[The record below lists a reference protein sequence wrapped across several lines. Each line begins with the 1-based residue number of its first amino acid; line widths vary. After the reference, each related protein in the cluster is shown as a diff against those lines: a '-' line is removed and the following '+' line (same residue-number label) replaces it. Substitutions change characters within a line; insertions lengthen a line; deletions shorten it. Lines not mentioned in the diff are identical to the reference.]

1 MQNLYKYS
9 LICFIFIA
17 IGAKAQQNLGYQLK
31 VGDTFQVR
39 QQAKQLITQK
49 LEGTEHEMTND
60 LSGFLEFKVDSV
72 TDTGYAMTMM
82 FKDFGLTSSSS
93 IQGTLMDVKASELV
107 EGDIMSEMFH
117 GLLNYELHLKMA
129 KNGSIIAVE
138 GGEGLINKMISA
150 AGIEDEFTVKMMEKS
165 LGKDFSSNGLAK
177 SFEQMTFFYPDGQV
191 AIGDTWE
198 NTYEGKLSANN
209 TFTLE
214 KIENGTTSITGE
226 SAVTMDTNESGTI
239 MSLSGAQEML
249 IEATTTT
256 GLLKKMMVSSK
267 VEGFSKMAQMG
278 DVEIPT
284 TIDSTITYEITQE

>member
-1 MQNLYKYS
+1 MQYLHKFNL
-9 LICFIFIA
+9 IWVMFMT
-17 IGAKAQQNLGYQLK
+17 IGAWAQHNLGYQLE
-31 VGDTFQVR
+31 VGDTFQVK
-39 QQAKQLITQK
+39 QNAKQLITQK

-60 LSGFLEFKVDSV
+60 LSGFLEFKVDSI

-82 FKDFGLTSSSS
+82 FKDFGLTSTSS
-93 IQGTLMDVKASELV
+93 IQGTLVAVKASELV

-117 GLLNYELHLKMA
+117 GLLNYELRLKMA
-129 KNGSIIAVE
+129 KNGAIVAVE
-138 GGEGLINKMISA
+138 GGEGLIKKMIAS

-177 SFEQMTFFYPDGQV
+177 SFEQMTFFYPDGPV
-191 AIGDTWE
+191 AVGDTWE
-198 NTYEGKLSANN
+198 NTYEGKLAANN

-214 KIENGTTSITGE
+214 KIENGTTSISGD
-226 SAVTMDTNESGTI
+226 SAVTMDTDESGTV

-249 IEATTTT
+249 IETTTTT

-278 DVEIPT
+278 NVEIPT

>member
-9 LICFIFIA
+9 FICALFFFMNIQ
-17 IGAKAQQNLGYQLK
+17 AQHSLSYQLE
-31 VGDTFQVR
+31 VGDTFQVK

-72 TDTGYAMTMM
+72 TDTGYVMTMM

-117 GLLNYELHLKMA
+117 GLLNYELRLKMA
-129 KNGSIIAVE
+129 KNGSIISVE
-138 GGEGLINKMISA
+138 GGEGLISKMITS

-165 LGKDFSSNGLAK
+165 LGKDFSSDGLAK
-177 SFEQMTFFYPDGQV
+177 SFEQMTFFYPDDQV
-191 AIGDTWE
+191 AVGDTWE
-198 NTYEGKLSANN
+198 NTYEGKLAANN

-214 KIENGTTSITGE
+214 KIEDGTTSIIGD
-226 SAVTMDTNESGTI
+226 SAVTMDTDESGTI

-249 IEATTTT
+249 IEAATTT

-278 DVEIPT
+278 NVEIPT